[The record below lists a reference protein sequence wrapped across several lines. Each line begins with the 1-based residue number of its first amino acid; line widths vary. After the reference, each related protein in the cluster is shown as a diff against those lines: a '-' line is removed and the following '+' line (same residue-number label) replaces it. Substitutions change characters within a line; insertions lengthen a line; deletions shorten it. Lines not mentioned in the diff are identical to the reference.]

1 MKKIIFFLFIALA
14 LTTSCTLIKN
24 KQTTQP
30 LEVSTEEKISYKTAT
45 MITNLGNIVIELNS
59 TKAPKTV
66 ENFVKLSNSGFYDG
80 TKIHYILKDNHI
92 QAGDPNSK
100 NSNKAM
106 WGFGGPGYV
115 IADEI
120 NDDKLVWGSVAMVNI
135 GPNTNGSRFM
145 IITAE
150 KLASNDGK
158 NTNFGKIVSGKEVI
172 DQINQSKTDTL
183 SRPLDDIII
192 QTITVK

>member
-1 MKKIIFFLFIALA
+1 MKKIIFFLFIALI

-24 KQTTQP
+24 KQVNQSP
-30 LEVSTEEKISYKTAT
+30 EGSTEEKISYKTAT
-45 MITNLGNIVIELNS
+45 ISTNLGNIVIELNS

-66 ENFVKLSNSGFYDG
+66 ENFAKLSNSGFYDG
-80 TKIHYILKDNHI
+80 TKIHYILKNNYI
-92 QAGDPNSK
+92 QAGYPNSK

-106 WGFGGPGYV
+106 WGFGGPGY
-115 IADEI
+115 IIDDEI

-145 IITAE
+145 IVTAE
-150 KLASNDGK
+150 NLTSNDGK
-158 NTNFGKIVSGKEVI
+158 NTNFGKIVSGKEI
-172 DQINQSKTDTL
+172 IERINQSKTDAL

-192 QTITVK
+192 QTISVK